1 MEKYEKTAK
10 RNEVRQYRPIV
21 GIPDVTEEKEPAS
34 AGFLETAPLR
44 SFLNE
49 GIIYR
54 IFSHITRTKN

>member
-49 GIIYR
+49 R
-54 IFSHITRTKN
+54 ILNQCNR